1 MDTRDI
7 LMVSIYKARNFLGL
21 ILLTQNRTYVLTQS
35 NICVIIKADKRKR
48 RDGHSNSS
56 RFLGIIMTVS
66 RKAKQAKK
74 PLTMIRTEILF
85 FRICV
90 KKKLLNLKSENR

>member
-48 RDGHSNSS
+48 RDGHSNFE
-56 RFLGIIMTVS
+56 R
-66 RKAKQAKK
+66 
-74 PLTMIRTEILF
+74 
-85 FRICV
+85 
-90 KKKLLNLKSENR
+90 